1 MSAKKRYLL
10 IIFLILFC
18 LSFYTI
24 AYSAIASTAR
34 VSGNAYAR
42 AEADA
47 RITDFRLA
55 STNNATSAYEE
66 FGKEHIVTEVDLIDT
81 TSSITYYVEITNY
94 GSTDVGIYN
103 ISGLP
108 SGVNYSISDYNLKDK
123 ICDENNVCN
132 GFIKK
137 TFKITLT
144 TTGTYAGNIQLNF
157 DIRPFLTISYVGF
170 SNQYLNEFIAGD
182 SVSIDLSNDN
192 KELVYAFGQEDFDYT
207 YYSKILR
214 FSGVWCN
221 VEVGALTSEDFS
233 YTGDVQSYKVKAD
246 GVYKIELWGAQ
257 GGNDNGG
264 MGGYVSGNVIL
275 RSNDMLFFY
284 VGSQGAVSLSSV
296 STLIACPFNGGG
308 PSSGQGNFPNRYFG
322 TGGGATDVR
331 LIDGTWND
339 FNSLKSR
346 IMVAAGGGGGYFENT
361 TLRDGGSAGGL
372 TGYDGQYRPSS
383 SVHYGGGGSGGTQIT
398 GGYNEIVHENDYAIS
413 EWGWTL
419 GTYGFGSFG
428 SGGRSD
434 LASSFSG
441 GGAGYYG
448 GGGSTHVQGG
458 GGGSSFISWHDGCDA
473 ITEGSTSSN
482 IVHTGQSI
490 HYSDYVF
497 TNTVMIDG
505 NGYKW
510 TDKVGTSVVGMPTF
524 DGNSTMTGNIGNGY
538 AKITPI
544 AVGNY
549 NLMKF
554 KYLNSD
560 YSSFSYVKD
569 NSDYSITFNQ
579 SYADVSIKYRDGRTF
594 NNYSYDK
601 VNKKLEII
609 GVDDDIEISVIRAFD
624 YENYSYSEAQ
634 EHITLDFIFNN
645 LSSEHY
651 PITMNYY
658 RKLSSNTSG
667 DYELIYTGKVTEDDN
682 GAIYYNDYDVDAYTS
697 YDIKVEFIGNNG
709 YKTTL
714 YDTMGTE
721 CFIAGTKVLSENGY
735 VNIEDLQ
742 VGDYVY
748 ALDLD
753 TNERVLK
760 KVIRKFE
767 GQSDETFEITVNGEK
782 IVATPKHKFYVV
794 DKGWIRAAE
803 LEVGDILNSLNNGKL
818 EITNIKHVKHD
829 TPVNVYNLTVE
840 DLHNYFVSSDQLLVH
855 NTMSAL

>member
-1 MSAKKRYLL
+1 MGIKKKHFL
-10 IIFLILFC
+10 IICMILFC

-34 VSGNAYAR
+34 VSGTAYAR

-55 STNNATSAYEE
+55 STNNATSSYEE
-66 FGKEHIVTEVDLIDT
+66 FGKNHVVTEVDLIDT

-123 ICDENNVCN
+123 LCDENNVCN

-137 TFKITLT
+137 TFEITLT

-182 SVSIDLSNDN
+182 SVSVDLSNDN

-221 VEVGALTSEDFS
+221 VEVGALTSEEFP

-246 GVYKIELWGAQ
+246 GVYKIELWGASS
-257 GGNDNGG
+257 GFSSLVTSGNGG
-264 MGGYVSGNVIL
+264 YTSGYINLSAKDNL
-275 RSNDMLFFY
+275 YFY
-284 VGSQGAVSLSSV
+284 IGQKGCMQSLASDPMSA
-296 STLIACPFNGGG
+296 SFNGGSVG
-308 PSSGQGNFPNRYFG
+308 VAHSNGLMAC
-322 TGGGATDVR
+322 GGGSTDVR
-331 LIDGTWND
+331 LVDGVWND

-346 IMVAAGGGGGYFENT
+346 IMVAAGGGGGVDYVTYTYHDNVSYV
-361 TLRDGGSAGGL
+361 GGSSAGGL
-372 TGYDGQYRPSS
+372 VGYNGKNCDTRQYYNNTGSS
-383 SVHYGGGGSGGTQIT
+383 YPGIHPESTGGSQTGAGTT
-398 GGYNEIVHENDYAIS
+398 VYKGFFGY
-413 EWGWTL
+413 
-419 GTYGFGSFG
+419 
-428 SGGRSD
+428 GGRS
-434 LASSFSG
+434 G
-441 GGAGYYG
+441 GSAPGAGGGYYG
-448 GGGSTHVQGG
+448 GEGGYDTGWFTSAGA
-458 GGGSSFISWHDGCDA
+458 GGSSFISWHDGCDA

-497 TNTVMIDG
+497 TNAVMIDG

-524 DGNSTMTGNIGNGY
+524 DGSSTMTGNKGDGY

-569 NSDYSITFNQ
+569 NSDYTITFNQ

-601 VNKKLEII
+601 KTVSINF
-609 GVDDDIEISVIRAFD
+609 SNNH
-624 YENYSYSEAQ
+624 Y
-634 EHITLDFIFNN
+634 FNFC
-645 LSSEHY
+645 
-651 PITMNYY
+651 
-658 RKLSSNTSG
+658 
-667 DYELIYTGKVTEDDN
+667 IY
-682 GAIYYNDYDVDAYTS
+682 
-697 YDIKVEFIGNNG
+697 
-709 YKTTL
+709 
-714 YDTMGTE
+714 
-721 CFIAGTKVLSENGY
+721 
-735 VNIEDLQ
+735 
-742 VGDYVY
+742 
-748 ALDLD
+748 
-753 TNERVLK
+753 
-760 KVIRKFE
+760 
-767 GQSDETFEITVNGEK
+767 
-782 IVATPKHKFYVV
+782 H
-794 DKGWIRAAE
+794 
-803 LEVGDILNSLNNGKL
+803 
-818 EITNIKHVKHD
+818 
-829 TPVNVYNLTVE
+829 
-840 DLHNYFVSSDQLLVH
+840 
-855 NTMSAL
+855 